1 MVFCAALDIGRGVNR
16 TKDAEVVRGTGRK
29 GEMVRK
35 RKSVAAL
42 RNKPN
47 RSYLNTTVALLTIP
61 FIQTS
66 LRNYDKRRIWPQYD
80 SVKKVFRARLR
91 KRHACALGGCC
102 QFRAT
107 SSIIPITKKE
117 KS

>member
-1 MVFCAALDIGRGVNR
+1 
-16 TKDAEVVRGTGRK
+16 
-29 GEMVRK
+29 MVRK

-80 SVKKVFRARLR
+80 SVKKLFSRAFAQTPRMR
-91 KRHACALGGCC
+91 SRGCC
-102 QFRAT
+102 QFRVT